1 MTNDHIPTGCPDSS
15 PPCHPRTV
23 KEMDPDQQPREKA
36 EKYGCGIL
44 SIPELWALIL
54 RVGTPGMPI
63 TELCRALMRDNDN
76 SLHKLERRT
85 RAELRGIKGIGIT
98 KSIQVEAVIELIKRY
113 CTEEIPANEPIR
125 SSNDIFERMRH
136 TIGNLDHEEV
146 WILLLNRRN
155 QIIKNYKLTSGSSTA
170 SIFDLKK
177 ALKFAIIE
185 NAEGIIMVH
194 NHPSGGTVPSP
205 QDDKITRDLKNGCDF
220 LGLRM
225 LDHVIVTNCAF
236 FSYNDNGKL

>member
-1 MTNDHIPTGCPDSS
+1 MTNDFSPSEPAEIRYMQPT
-15 PPCHPRTV
+15 RTV

-44 SIPELWALIL
+44 SVPELWALIL

-63 TELCRALMRDNDN
+63 TELCRNLMHDNGN

-85 RAELRGIKGIGIT
+85 RAELRKIKGIGTT

-113 CTEEIPANEPIR
+113 CTEEIPVNEPIR
-125 SSNDIFERMRH
+125 SSADIFERMRNS
-136 TIGNLDHEEV
+136 IGNLDHEEV

-155 QIIKNYKLTSGSSTA
+155 QIIKDYRLTSGSSTA

-177 ALKFAIIE
+177 ALKFAITE
-185 NAEGIIMVH
+185 NAEGIVMVH

-225 LDHVIVTNCAF
+225 LDHVIVTNNAYY
-236 FSYNDNGKL
+236 SYNDNAKL

>member
-1 MTNDHIPTGCPDSS
+1 MTNDFS
-15 PPCHPRTV
+15 PSEPAEIRYMQQTRTV

-44 SIPELWALIL
+44 SVPELWALIL

-63 TELCRALMRDNDN
+63 TELCRNLMHDNGN

-85 RAELRGIKGIGIT
+85 RAELRKIKGIGTT

-113 CTEEIPANEPIR
+113 CTEEIPVNEPIR
-125 SSNDIFERMRH
+125 SSADIFERMRNS
-136 TIGNLDHEEV
+136 IGNLDHEEV

-155 QIIKNYKLTSGSSTA
+155 QIIKDYRLTSGSSTA

-177 ALKFAIIE
+177 ALKFAITE
-185 NAEGIIMVH
+185 NAEGIVMVH

-225 LDHVIVTNCAF
+225 LDHVIVTNNAYY
-236 FSYNDNGKL
+236 SYNDNAKL

>member
-1 MTNDHIPTGCPDSS
+1 MTNDFSPSEPAEIRHMQPT
-15 PPCHPRTV
+15 RTV

-36 EKYGCGIL
+36 EKFGCGIL
-44 SIPELWALIL
+44 SVPELWALIL

-63 TELCRALMRDNDN
+63 TELCRNLMHDNGN

-85 RAELRGIKGIGIT
+85 RAELRKIKGIGTT

-113 CTEEIPANEPIR
+113 CTEEIPVNEPIR
-125 SSNDIFERMRH
+125 SSADIFERMRNS
-136 TIGNLDHEEV
+136 IGNLDHEEV

-155 QIIKNYKLTSGSSTA
+155 QIIKDYRLTSGSSTA

-177 ALKFAIIE
+177 ALKFAITE
-185 NAEGIIMVH
+185 NAEGIVMVH

-225 LDHVIVTNCAF
+225 LDHVIVTNNAYY
-236 FSYNDNGKL
+236 SYNDNAKL